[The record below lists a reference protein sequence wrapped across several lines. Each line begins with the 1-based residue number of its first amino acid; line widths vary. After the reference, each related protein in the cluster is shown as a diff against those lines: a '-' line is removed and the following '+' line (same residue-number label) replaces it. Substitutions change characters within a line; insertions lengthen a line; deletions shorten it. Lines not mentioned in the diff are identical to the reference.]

1 MKIRSFLYPLL
12 FLFILAACTNAP
24 KSDEAK
30 TTEAKEVS
38 KDKSGD
44 TWKVNPAT
52 SKIEW
57 IGTKVTGYH
66 TGDVPV
72 KSGEIYVKNGEVTG
86 GTFIMDVVNMKVS
99 GPKGSD
105 SASNDKLLKHLK
117 SSDFFDVEK
126 HQEAR
131 FDLTGIKP
139 FSGSV
144 KDTTDPRQEEL
155 NEYKITDPTHT
166 INGNLTIKG
175 ITKNIEFP
183 ARITVSGNTAEAVA
197 KFNIDRSQWNITYP
211 GKRDDLIRNT
221 IHLGI
226 SIKAAL

>member
-38 KDKSGD
+38 KDKSGE
-44 TWKVNPAT
+44 TRKVNAAT

-72 KSGEIYVKNGEVTG
+72 KSGELYVKNGEVTG
-86 GTFIMDVVNMKVS
+86 GTFIMDLVNMKVS

-139 FSGSV
+139 FTGSV
-144 KDTTDPRQEEL
+144 KDTTDPRQ
-155 NEYKITDPTHT
+155 
-166 INGNLTIKG
+166 
-175 ITKNIEFP
+175 
-183 ARITVSGNTAEAVA
+183 
-197 KFNIDRSQWNITYP
+197 
-211 GKRDDLIRNT
+211 
-221 IHLGI
+221 
-226 SIKAAL
+226 